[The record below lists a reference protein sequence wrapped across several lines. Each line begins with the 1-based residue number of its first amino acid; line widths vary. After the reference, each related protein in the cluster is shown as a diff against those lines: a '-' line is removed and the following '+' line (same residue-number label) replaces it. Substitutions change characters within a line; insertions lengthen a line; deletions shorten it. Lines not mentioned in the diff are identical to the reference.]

1 MDEKLLF
8 KYFRGETTSEEE
20 DAILAWVEETP
31 ANRKEFK
38 TAFMIFSGLAVYA
51 AKPNAMPTAARGRR
65 LIAASRRSAAESG
78 GKSSVIVCVRQLPS
92 Y

>member
-38 TAFMIFSGLAVYA
+38 TAFMIFSGLAVVW
-51 AKPNAMPTAARGRR
+51 PPSRTLCRQP
-65 LIAASRRSAAESG
+65 RRSAAESG

>member
-51 AKPNAMPTAARGRR
+51 AKPNAMPTA
-65 LIAASRRSAAESG
+65 SRSAAESG

>member
-38 TAFMIFSGLAVYA
+38 TAFMIFSGLCRQAERYA
-51 AKPNAMPTAARGRR
+51 DSRAAAPPN
-65 LIAASRRSAAESG
+65 LEASRP
-78 GKSSVIVCVRQLPS
+78 L
-92 Y
+92 

>member
-51 AKPNAMPTAARGRR
+51 DSRAAAPPN
-65 LIAASRRSAAESG
+65 LEASRP
-78 GKSSVIVCVRQLPS
+78 L
-92 Y
+92 

>member
-51 AKPNAMPTAARGRR
+51 AKPNAMPTAA
-65 LIAASRRSAAESG
+65 AESG

>member
-51 AKPNAMPTAARGRR
+51 AKPERYADSRAAAPPN
-65 LIAASRRSAAESG
+65 LEASRP
-78 GKSSVIVCVRQLPS
+78 L
-92 Y
+92 

>member
-8 KYFRGETTSEEE
+8 KYFRGETTSDEE

-38 TAFMIFSGLAVYA
+38 TAFMIFSGLAVYNH
-51 AKPNAMPTAARGRR
+51 K
-65 LIAASRRSAAESG
+65 
-78 GKSSVIVCVRQLPS
+78 
-92 Y
+92 